1 MLKKIMITLVI
12 LSYSLFANE
21 YKEEINTCDTV
32 YDECSLKCESS
43 ETTNN
48 ETCFAKCEMLYD
60 KCSIDKEIKE
70 QKEQKEN
77 NQ

>member
-12 LSYSLFANE
+12 LSCALFANE
-21 YKEEINTCDTV
+21 YKEEINACDAV
-32 YDECSLKCESS
+32 YDECSLKCESN
-43 ETTNN
+43 EATNN

-60 KCSIDKEIKE
+60 KCQIDKELKE
-70 QKEQKEN
+70 QEESN